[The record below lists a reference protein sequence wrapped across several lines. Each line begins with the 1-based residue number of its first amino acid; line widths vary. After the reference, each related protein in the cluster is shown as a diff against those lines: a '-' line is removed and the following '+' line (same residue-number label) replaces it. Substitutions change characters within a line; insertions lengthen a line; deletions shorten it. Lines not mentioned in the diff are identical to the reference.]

1 MNAQNVKTSYFI
13 EKKPYEIIYNLESFG
28 TWSQEDFYLSF

>member
-1 MNAQNVKTSYFI
+1 MIAQNVKTSYFI
-13 EKKPYEIIYNLESFG
+13 EKKPNEITYNLESFG